1 MNTCHELTF
10 VETTPAGNKCSAS
23 NEILVCFG
31 HTNWYDVRLKDDR
44 LIESQQCQVVFECAW
59 IELWMRRNNLDA
71 TFLIQIRF
79 LLFGQIVFTQT
90 QQQIRRR
97 YTEKTQF
104 NVIREKEK
112 NMRAALTCQHNGLP
126 WLPNS
131 RSTVQRRIYA
141 NTLMFAIDAAKSAMA
156 SVQTMPSSRQRYVA
170 PETFVCHTLPSR
182 LMWNLLTV
190 LSF

>member
-1 MNTCHELTF
+1 MIAIRKMNTCHELTF

-126 WLPNS
+126 
-131 RSTVQRRIYA
+131 
-141 NTLMFAIDAAKSAMA
+141 
-156 SVQTMPSSRQRYVA
+156 
-170 PETFVCHTLPSR
+170 
-182 LMWNLLTV
+182 
-190 LSF
+190 